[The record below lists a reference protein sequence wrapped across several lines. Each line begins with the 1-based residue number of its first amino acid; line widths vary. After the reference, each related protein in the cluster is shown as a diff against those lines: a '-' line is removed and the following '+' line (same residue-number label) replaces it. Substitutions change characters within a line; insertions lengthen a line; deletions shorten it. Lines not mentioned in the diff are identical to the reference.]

1 MSRDANDSSLRFAT
15 AMIADPKRDDP
26 GGVLAAAIGAQLDD
40 GPVDVAI
47 LLASRSFRP
56 RLQRLALDVH
66 EKLGPRCLIGVS
78 AESVIAG
85 PREYENQ
92 PAVVLWA
99 GRLGGAQ
106 VSAFHLSQDDLE
118 RLDHAD
124 ELCELIGAAPDDAPS
139 FIVLADPYTIDA
151 HDLLDRL
158 AAAYPHRPVVGGMA
172 SGGTRA
178 GENAV
183 VFEGQTL
190 RHGAVG
196 LAIAGDAVRMRT
208 IVSQGCRPIG
218 QPMIIT
224 RADGQIVYQLGG
236 RPALDAAQQMVEQC
250 TQHEAHLIR
259 RGGLFVGR
267 VINEQQGRFARGDF
281 LIRNCLGFDR
291 ESRAMAVADLL
302 RTGQTIQFHVRDA
315 ESAHDDLVSMLRMQ
329 ARGPTAG
336 GLLFVCNGRGSSLF
350 GEPDHDARLVSEHIR
365 GAALAGCFCAGE
377 FGPVGGQNFLHGH
390 TAVAALFEPAEAH
403 GA

>member
-1 MSRDANDSSLRFAT
+1 MSDHRSQTVRFAT
-15 AMIADPKRDDP
+15 AMVADPKRDDP
-26 GGVLAAAIGAQLDD
+26 GVALAAAVAAQLDGAPPD
-40 GPVDVAI
+40 GAI
-47 LLASRSFRP
+47 LLASRHFRR

-66 EKLGPRCLIGVS
+66 ERLGPRSLIGVS

-99 GRLGGAQ
+99 ARLAGAWAT
-106 VSAFHLSQDDLE
+106 SFHLSQEDLE
-118 RLDHAD
+118 RIESVEALR
-124 ELCELIGAAPDDAPS
+124 ELIGVPAEAEPS
-139 FIVLADPYTIDA
+139 FVLLADPYTIDA
-151 HDLLDRL
+151 HELLDRL
-158 AAAYPHRPVVGGMA
+158 EGAYPGRAVVGGMA

-190 RHGAVG
+190 RHGAAG
-196 LAIAGDAVRMRT
+196 LAIWGGRVRMRT
-208 IVSQGCRPIG
+208 VVSQGCRPIG
-218 QPMIIT
+218 RPMIVT

-259 RGGLFVGR
+259 RGGLFIGR
-267 VINEQQGRFARGDF
+267 VINEAQGRFERGDF

-315 ESAHDDLVSMLRMQ
+315 ESAHEDLVAMLRGQ
-329 ARGPTAG
+329 VRRTVTGA
-336 GLLFVCNGRGSSLF
+336 LLFSCNGRGAGLF
-350 GEPDHDARLVSEHIR
+350 GEPDHDAKLVSEHAR
-365 GAALAGCFCAGE
+365 GAPLAGCFCAGE
-377 FGPVGGQNFLHGH
+377 FGPVGGRNFLHGH
-390 TAVAALFEPAEAH
+390 TAVVALFEDEA
-403 GA
+403 GGG

>member
-1 MSRDANDSSLRFAT
+1 MSREANQPSLRFAT
-15 AMIADPKRDDP
+15 AMVADPQRDDP
-26 GGVLAAAIGAQLDD
+26 GGVLSAAIAAQLD
-40 GPVDVAI
+40 GPADVAI
-47 LLASRSFRP
+47 LLASRHFRR
-56 RLQRLALDVH
+56 RLERLALDVH

-78 AESVIAG
+78 AESVLAG

-92 PAVVLWA
+92 AAVVLWA
-99 GRLGGAQ
+99 GRLAGARAT
-106 VSAFHLSQDDLE
+106 AFHLSQDDLE
-118 RLDHAD
+118 RIESTDDLR
-124 ELCELIGAAPDDAPS
+124 ELIGLPADNRPA

-151 HDLLDRL
+151 HELLDRL
-158 AAAYPHRPVVGGMA
+158 AEAYPGSPVVGGMA

-178 GENAV
+178 GENAL

-190 RHGAVG
+190 RHGAAG
-196 LAIAGDAVRMRT
+196 LAIASGPVRMRT

-250 TQHEAHLIR
+250 TQREAHLIR
-259 RGGLFVGR
+259 RGGLFIGR
-267 VINEQQGRFARGDF
+267 VINEHQGRFSRGDF

-315 ESAHDDLVSMLRMQ
+315 ESAHEDLLALLRTQVPQ
-329 ARGPTAG
+329 AVAG
-336 GLLFVCNGRGSSLF
+336 GLLFVCNGRGSGLF
-350 GEPDHDARLVSEHIR
+350 GEPDHDAKLVSAHIR
-365 GAALAGCFCAGE
+365 GAPLAGCFCAGE
-377 FGPVGGQNFLHGH
+377 FGPVGGRNFLHGH
-390 TAVAALFEPAEAH
+390 TAVCALFERDEAA